1 MPAINLGLLFVI
13 GIAVFS
19 GVVGARLF
27 QKLRVPQVV
36 GYIIVGVVLGQTGF
50 GIVSAQDLKTL
61 EPFNFF
67 ALGVIGFLVGS
78 ELNLDIFRK
87 SGKQYLSILLC
98 EGFAAFTLVTFAAA
112 LILFVITRHFG
123 LAIAG
128 GMVFGAI
135 AVATDPAST
144 MNVLWEYRCKG
155 PLTTGLTAVMVMDNA
170 LAIILY
176 GLGAGLAGAFAG
188 GGGSLSAELAHMLL
202 TFGGAIALGFV
213 CGLCLRWFLRWF
225 PDPERNLALA
235 LGIMLLMISVAVYC
249 KLNVI
254 FTAMILGAT
263 LTNTA
268 PRRSQPLMNL
278 LKGFSTPIYA
288 LFFVLVGASV
298 VLKDVP
304 WWLWTLVTIYVI
316 GRSLGKYY
324 GSRWGASL
332 SKSPVVVQK
341 YLGMGLMSQG
351 GMAIGLSI
359 MAAQNLTHIMVT
371 DNFSLAQVI
380 VFSVTT
386 TTFIVQLAGP
396 VLAKAAVKK
405 AGEIGM
411 NITEADLA
419 KELKV
424 KDVMRPE
431 ILDFYGYYPLSMV
444 MPRVL
449 QSQSMIFPVIDVQG
463 RLEGMITIKDLKN
476 VMLDQDAWE
485 WLLVNDVM
493 HKAADIV
500 TVTEDL
506 PLDQALH
513 RLEAFHLNHA
523 IVTDAAGEKPVG
535 ILELAGA
542 GMAVSKIL
550 IERQKTAE

>member
-1 MPAINLGLLFVI
+1 MPVINLGLLFVI

-19 GVVGARLF
+19 GVVGARMF
-27 QKLRVPQVV
+27 QKLHVPQVV
-36 GYIIVGVVLGQTGF
+36 GYIIVGVILGETGF
-50 GIVSAQDLKTL
+50 GIVSTHDLKAL

-98 EGFAAFTLVTFAAA
+98 EGFTAFAFVTFAAA
-112 LILFVITRHFG
+112 LILFVITRHTG
-123 LAIAG
+123 LSVAG
-128 GMVFGAI
+128 GMLFGAI
-135 AVATDPAST
+135 AVATDPAGT

-155 PLTTGLTAVMVMDNA
+155 LLTSGITAVMVMDNA

-176 GLGAGLAGAFAG
+176 GIGAGLAGAFAA
-188 GGGSLSAELAHMLL
+188 GGSLFAELVNMLL

-213 CGLCLRWFLRWF
+213 CGLCLRWLLSWF
-225 PDPERNLALA
+225 PDPERNLTLA
-235 LGIMLLMISVAVYC
+235 LGIMLLMVSVAVYF
-249 KLNVI
+249 KFNVI
-254 FTAMILGAT
+254 FTSMILGVT

-268 PRRSQPLMNL
+268 LRHGQPFMNL

-288 LFFVLVGASV
+288 LFFVLVGASITF
-298 VLKDVP
+298 KDAP
-304 WWLWTLVTIYVI
+304 WWLWALVIVYVL

-324 GSRWGASL
+324 GSRWGAIL
-332 SKSPVVVQK
+332 GQSPTVIQK

-371 DNFSLAQVI
+371 ENFSLAQVI
-380 VFSVTT
+380 IFSVTT

-396 VLAKAAVKK
+396 VMTRAAVKK
-405 AGEIGM
+405 AGEINQ
-411 NITEADLA
+411 NITMADLT
-419 KELKV
+419 KELAV
-424 KDVMRPE
+424 KDVMRAE
-431 ILDFYGYYPLSMV
+431 MLDFYSYYPLSMV

-463 RLEGMITIKDLKN
+463 HLEGMLSIKDLKN
-476 VMLDQDAWE
+476 VMLDQDSWR
-485 WLLVNDVM
+485 WLLVHDVM
-493 HKAADIV
+493 HTADMV
-500 TVTEDL
+500 TVTEDM

-513 RLEAFHLNHA
+513 RLEVLHLNHV

-535 ILELAGA
+535 ILELTGA
-542 GMAVSKIL
+542 GMAVSLIF
-550 IERQKTAE
+550 IERQKPNH

>member
-1 MPAINLGLLFVI
+1 MPTMNLGLLFVI

-27 QKLRVPQVV
+27 QKLHVPQVV
-36 GYIIVGVVLGQTGF
+36 GYIIVGVILGQTGF
-50 GIVSAQDLKTL
+50 DIVAAHDLQTL

-78 ELNLDIFRK
+78 ELNLDIFK
-87 SGKQYLSILLC
+87 KTGKQYFTILLC
-98 EGFAAFTLVTFAAA
+98 EGFAVFILVTFAAA
-112 LILFVITRHFG
+112 LILIVITRHIG
-123 LAIAG
+123 LSVAG
-128 GMVFGAI
+128 GMLFGAI

-144 MNVLWEYRCKG
+144 MNVLWEYRSKG

-176 GLGAGLAGAFAG
+176 GLGAGLAGALAG
-188 GGGSLSAELAHMLL
+188 GGSFVTELSNMLL

-213 CGLCLRWFLRWF
+213 CGQGLRWFLRWF

-235 LGIMLLMISVAVYC
+235 LGIMLLMISIAVYF

-263 LTNTA
+263 LINTA
-268 PRRSQPLMNL
+268 TRRSKPLMNL
-278 LKGFSTPIYA
+278 LKGFVTPIYA

-298 VLKDVP
+298 TFKNVP
-304 WWLWTLVTIYVI
+304 WWLWALVIIYVV

-324 GSRWGASL
+324 GSRRGAIL
-332 SKSPVVVQK
+332 SGSPQTVQK
-341 YLGMGLMSQG
+341 YLGLGLMSQG

-359 MAAQNLTHIMVT
+359 MAAQNLGHIMVT
-371 DNFSLAQVI
+371 DSFSLAQVI

-396 VLAKAAVKK
+396 LMAKAAVKK
-405 AGEIGM
+405 AGEIGR

-424 KDVMRPE
+424 KDVMRAE
-431 ILDFYGYYPLSMV
+431 VLDFYSYYPLTMV

-449 QSQSMIFPVIDVQG
+449 QSQSMIFPVIDVHG
-463 RLEGMITIKDLKN
+463 RLEGMISVSSLKK

-485 WLLVNDVM
+485 WLLVDDVM
-493 HKAADIV
+493 YKTAEIV
-500 TVTEDL
+500 TVTEDMA
-506 PLDQALH
+506 LDQALH
-513 RLEAFHLNHA
+513 KLETAYLDHVV
-523 IVTDAAGEKPVG
+523 VTDSAGAKPVG
-535 ILELAGA
+535 ILELTGA
-542 GMAVSKIL
+542 GMAVAKIF
-550 IERQKTAE
+550 IERQKPAE

>member
-1 MPAINLGLLFVI
+1 MPTINLGLLFVI

-27 QKLRVPQVV
+27 QKLHVPQVV
-36 GYIIVGVVLGQTGF
+36 GYIIVGVILGETGF
-50 GIVSAQDLKTL
+50 GIVSSQDLKTL

-78 ELNLDIFRK
+78 ELRLDIFK
-87 SGKQYLSILLC
+87 KAGKQYFTILLC
-98 EGFAAFTLVTFAAA
+98 EGFAAFIFVTFAAA
-112 LILFVITRHFG
+112 LILFVITRHIG
-123 LAIAG
+123 LSIAG

-144 MNVLWEYRCKG
+144 MNVLWEYHTKG
-155 PLTTGLTAVMVMDNA
+155 PLTTALTAVMVMDNA

-188 GGGSLSAELAHMLL
+188 GGSLMTEFTGMLL
-202 TFGGAIALGFV
+202 TFGGAIALGFL
-213 CGLCLRWFLRWF
+213 CGLCLRWFLSWF

-235 LGIMLLMISVAVYC
+235 LGIMLLMISVAVYF

-254 FTAMILGAT
+254 FTSMILGAT

-268 PRRSQPLMNL
+268 LRRSQPLMNL
-278 LKGFSTPIYA
+278 LKGFATPIYA

-298 VLKDVP
+298 ILGDVP
-304 WWLWTLVTIYVI
+304 WWLWLLVALYVA

-324 GSRWGASL
+324 GSRWGAL
-332 SKSPVVVQK
+332 LGRSPLVVQK

-371 DNFSLAQVI
+371 ESFSLAQVI

-396 VLAKAAVKK
+396 VMAKAAVKK
-405 AGEIGM
+405 AGEIGQ

-424 KDVMRPE
+424 KDVMRAE
-431 ILDFYGYYPLSMV
+431 MLDFYSYYPLSMV

-449 QSQSMIFPVIDVQG
+449 QSQSMIFPVVDVQG

-485 WLLVNDVM
+485 WLLVHDVM
-493 HKAADIV
+493 HAAADIV
-500 TVTEDL
+500 TVTQDT

-513 RLEAFHLNHA
+513 QLDVFHLNHA

-542 GMAVSKIL
+542 GMAVSKLL
-550 IERQKTAE
+550 IARQKTAE

>member
-1 MPAINLGLLFVI
+1 MPTINLGLLFVI

-36 GYIIVGVVLGQTGF
+36 GYILVGVILGQTGF
-50 GIVSAQDLKTL
+50 DIVSAHDLKTL

-78 ELNLDIFRK
+78 ELKLDIFK
-87 SGKQYLSILLC
+87 KTGKQYLTILLC
-98 EGFAAFTLVTFAAA
+98 EGFAAFILVTFAAA
-112 LILFVITRHFG
+112 LILFVITRHPG
-123 LAIAG
+123 LSVAG
-128 GMVFGAI
+128 GMLFGAI

-144 MNVLWEYRCKG
+144 MNVLWEYRSKG

-176 GLGAGLAGAFAG
+176 GLGAGLAGALAG
-188 GGGSLSAELAHMLL
+188 EGSFVSELTNMLL
-202 TFGGAIALGFV
+202 TFGGAVVLGFA
-213 CGLCLRWFLRWF
+213 CGQGLRWFLRWF

-235 LGIMLLMISVAVYC
+235 LGIMLLMISLAVYFR
-249 KLNVI
+249 LNVI
-254 FTAMILGAT
+254 FTAMILGVT

-268 PRRSQPLMNL
+268 ISRSQPLMNL
-278 LKGFSTPIYA
+278 LKGFVTPIYA

-298 VLKDVP
+298 TFKNVP
-304 WWLWTLVTIYVI
+304 WWLWALVILYVI
-316 GRSLGKYY
+316 GRSLGKYA
-324 GSRWGASL
+324 GSRRGALL
-332 SKSPVVVQK
+332 SRSPRAVQK
-341 YLGMGLMSQG
+341 YLGLGLMSQG

-371 DNFSLAQVI
+371 DSFNLAQVI

-396 VLAKAAVKK
+396 VMAK
-405 AGEIGM
+405 AGEIGR

-424 KDVMRPE
+424 KDVMRTE
-431 ILDFYGYYPLSMV
+431 VLDFYSYYPLTMV

-463 RLEGMITIKDLKN
+463 RLEGMISVRNLKN

-485 WLLVNDVM
+485 WLLVDDVM
-493 HKAADIV
+493 SKTADIV
-500 TVTEDL
+500 TVTEDM
-506 PLDQALH
+506 PLDLALH
-513 RLEAFHLNHA
+513 KLEALYLNHV

-542 GMAVSKIL
+542 GWRLPKFSSKGKK
-550 IERQKTAE
+550 RPNNR